1 MYDYR
6 LLIIRILMKIEL
18 IDNIY
23 NEDNL
28 SELDDTVIIKNI
40 IKKRTINDIINK
52 ICKEK
57 FGFIIKDINNLD
69 TNENNKNTTTNKK
82 SKKQKKKK
90 RRNDRNEIK
99 TDKYI
104 IESTE
109 KFINNKNENR
119 DYINIIDF
127 CIDNELIINK
137 IFNRDNIQSIYFT
150 KIPDLFYKIS
160 GKENKINK
168 IQLDNFF
175 ISKDFEE
182 IKKYSKI
189 LFKDKQYID
198 FYLFLNIFNDIL

>member
-1 MYDYR
+1 
-6 LLIIRILMKIEL
+6 MKIEL

-23 NEDNL
+23 NEDNISDL
-28 SELDDTVIIKNI
+28 EENNIIKNI
-40 IKKRTINDIINK
+40 NKKKTINDNINK

-57 FGFIIKDINNLD
+57 FGFIIKDIDDLN
-69 TNENNKNTTTNKK
+69 TNENNINKTRNKK

-109 KFINNKNENR
+109 KFINNRNENR
-119 DYINIIDF
+119 DYINITKF

-175 ISKDFEE
+175 INNEFKE
-182 IKKYSKI
+182 IEKYSKN
-189 LFKDKQYID
+189 LFNDKQYID
-198 FYLFLNIFNDIL
+198 FYIFLKIFNDIL